1 MKHLQI
7 KRELNSIEDVTE
19 TLSYIRTVVP
29 ENMQHIINSQLRV
42 LNYAQ
47 SPTLIDSTFTTLI
60 TEYEAALLCTNSADK
75 EDIKRKFQH
84 ILHNLVF
91 YIDAKTQY
99 AIDKNNSIGKKLLVD
114 ASEMLALSVRDVIRT
129 SLHLCVATGKIAIA
143 NTVAYKA
150 IQHISSMANEAMDHI
165 EFMHM
170 DTVTGI
176 AAASQNV
183 VTTITAESTTIEEKG
198 IDPQNASIIS
208 DYSNKS
214 QKILGD
220 ISEKASKAITEE
232 TDKQYQRSSSA
243 INEAHAAIDSI
254 VVNNMFGEERIGKIR
269 SLIGTLYDW
278 IGKDKK
284 NKKLKKDF
292 VLSMQKLIDK
302 IIKYK
307 ALIGPSIIVSDM
319 VERYLPDIEKELS
332 PRSFTTPWYCYVI
345 VIFVEIALS
354 LLIAIGRFVYYSNKE
369 APDNW
374 FGNQMLYVAVIV
386 TTTCCCLAIPTIIK
400 HIKKRK
406 IRHIMK
412 WYKREAEYFNP
423 YSKQNATWT

>member
-1 MKHLQI
+1 MKNLQI

-75 EDIKRKFQH
+75 EDIKRNFQH

-99 AIDKNNSIGKKLLVD
+99 AIDKNNTIGKKLLVD

-143 NTVAYKA
+143 NTVADKA
-150 IQHISSMANEAMDHI
+150 IQHISSMANDAMDYI

-284 NKKLKKDF
+284 NKKK
-292 VLSMQKLIDK
+292 VILI
-302 IIKYK
+302 
-307 ALIGPSIIVSDM
+307 
-319 VERYLPDIEKELS
+319 
-332 PRSFTTPWYCYVI
+332 F
-345 VIFVEIALS
+345 
-354 LLIAIGRFVYYSNKE
+354 
-369 APDNW
+369 
-374 FGNQMLYVAVIV
+374 Q
-386 TTTCCCLAIPTIIK
+386 
-400 HIKKRK
+400 
-406 IRHIMK
+406 
-412 WYKREAEYFNP
+412 
-423 YSKQNATWT
+423 